1 MGPERSH
8 LVGLVCWV
16 LILGGFGG
24 LALAMKS
31 SGTPEFTAWLA
42 LFPFSQPV
50 TLTLIFVSRALI
62 VATGIC
68 LYEGQGWARYVYIL
82 LRPAFFYFQY
92 LGLGQAT
99 NAAEAHKLVQHQQAL
114 EAGVV
119 LWLASLVI
127 LFLPSTNRHYNP
139 PMYIDE

>member
-1 MGPERSH
+1 
-8 LVGLVCWV
+8 
-16 LILGGFGG
+16 
-24 LALAMKS
+24 MKS

-82 LRPAFFYFQY
+82 LMPAFFYFQY